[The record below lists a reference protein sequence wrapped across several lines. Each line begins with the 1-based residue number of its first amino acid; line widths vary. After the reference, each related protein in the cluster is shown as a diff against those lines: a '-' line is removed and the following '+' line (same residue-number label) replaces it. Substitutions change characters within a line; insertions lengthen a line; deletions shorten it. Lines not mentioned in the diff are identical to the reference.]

1 MKIIVQ
7 LYASE
12 TKKVTTIDVEQD
24 LFFEVEQW
32 NNLPENEQRELIAEY
47 VDGFDQPYWNIDN
60 VKTQ

>member
-1 MKIIVQ
+1 MKITVR
-7 LYASE
+7 LSASE

-32 NNLPENEQRELIAEY
+32 NNLPESEQKELIAEY

>member
-1 MKIIVQ
+1 MKITVH
-7 LYASE
+7 LSASE
-12 TKKVTTIDVEQD
+12 TKNVTTIDVEQD

>member
-1 MKIIVQ
+1 MKITVH
-7 LYASE
+7 LSASE

>member
-1 MKIIVQ
+1 MKITVQ
-7 LYASE
+7 LSASE

-32 NNLPENEQRELIAEY
+32 NNLPESEQRELIAEY

-60 VKTQ
+60 VKTK